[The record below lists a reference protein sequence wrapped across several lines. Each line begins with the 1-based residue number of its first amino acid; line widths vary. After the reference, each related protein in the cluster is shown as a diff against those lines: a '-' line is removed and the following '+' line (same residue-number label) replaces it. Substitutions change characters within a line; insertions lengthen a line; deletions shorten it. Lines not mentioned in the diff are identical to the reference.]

1 MSVDSKILPLV
12 GLNPLMV
19 SYSYRS
25 QDAVSLE
32 ISSSPSSVDAQR
44 EELRTNSD
52 SRSRRSNAC
61 KCTFDRTGI
70 VLKGKRLDKRSVHL
84 LRACESPFFP
94 VTQSSIDATKE
105 GRGEQDKKGVDSG
118 LTGNCVTGSIGGR
131 TVEQKSTSD
140 VVLSDLWNS
149 SSIKALPMPDDRGK
163 TIKVNSIASPC
174 S

>member
-1 MSVDSKILPLV
+1 
-12 GLNPLMV
+12 MV
-19 SYSYRS
+19 SFLYRS
-25 QDAVSLE
+25 HDAVLLKAFRSR
-32 ISSSPSSVDAQR
+32 SSVDAQR
-44 EELRTNSD
+44 EELRTNFD

-84 LRACESPFFP
+84 LRACESPFFS
-94 VTQSSIDATKE
+94 VTQSSIDTAE
-105 GRGEQDKKGVDSG
+105 RGSGEQDKKGDDSG
-118 LTGNCVTGSIGGR
+118 LTGNRVTGSIGGR

-163 TIKVNSIASPC
+163 TIEDNSIASPC